1 MFCKKELCLFVLMF
15 SVFIIP
21 GIVIAQNGSDLIT
34 AIMYQ
39 DSNKVKELVD
49 KGVDV
54 NYQDETYGSTPL
66 ILACQ
71 YNFVD
76 LAKYLIG
83 KGADINLQAK
93 NGYTP
98 LIAAAGVSEELTD
111 LLLAKGADVKLKLKN
126 GTGAFTT
133 AIVGVLMERVTIA
146 VAKKLLEKGADINES
161 AINGDAEGYTVL
173 MMAARNNN
181 ADLVNFLVKEGAD
194 LNLKAKD
201 GSTALNL
208 AEKESHKDMVKLLK
222 KLGAKS

>member
-1 MFCKKELCLFVLMF
+1 MFCKKELCLFVFMF

-98 LIAAAGVSEELTD
+98 LIAAAGV
-111 LLLAKGADVKLKLKN
+111 
-126 GTGAFTT
+126 
-133 AIVGVLMERVTIA
+133 R
-146 VAKKLLEKGADINES
+146 IN
-161 AINGDAEGYTVL
+161 
-173 MMAARNNN
+173 
-181 ADLVNFLVKEGAD
+181 
-194 LNLKAKD
+194 
-201 GSTALNL
+201 
-208 AEKESHKDMVKLLK
+208 
-222 KLGAKS
+222 